1 MHKIVLAQIVGQ
13 TIWRFSEC
21 LIIKWNPSYF
31 NKAVSEALK
40 SINNTELLEVKGM
53 KYNNTLI
60 SITFNKIEPPPFFLE
75 KMQQTVDKLLTSIKV
90 FNKKI
95 DAIDNIKYVIFTSL
109 IHIAT
114 FQKYKEFFFSVTVP
128 LTQEY

>member
-40 SINNTELLEVKGM
+40 SINNTELLEVK
-53 KYNNTLI
+53 
-60 SITFNKIEPPPFFLE
+60 E